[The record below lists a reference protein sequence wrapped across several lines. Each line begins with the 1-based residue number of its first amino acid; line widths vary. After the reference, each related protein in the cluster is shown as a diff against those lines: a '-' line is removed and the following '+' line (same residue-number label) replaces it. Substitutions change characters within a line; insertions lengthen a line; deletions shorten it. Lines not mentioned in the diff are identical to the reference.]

1 MISIATFRAL
11 LPTTFIKRMK
21 LNTLPCAIYY
31 QVLKHLFPIF
41 LPPYVT
47 HIARSNRRKQVAI
60 ETGSIEKTVRHST
73 NQVQHYETHKHNKPT
88 SRLVMVTL
96 YSSQTMLPGLRARS
110 EFAWITKT
118 SWRYYKAGA
127 SPTSHP
133 PPPPPPWSFPFLHT
147 NTSCHGNG
155 VFRCYDAFG
164 SVFSVVRR
172 GKSTRTRSVYL
183 PASNIEH
190 SGIDEGN
197 RKPFPRYYPA
207 KKRFCQSHIIDPPR
221 IHRCEKYFVNLFCKT
236 YVGFHHLTFVY
247 HLFV

>member
-133 PPPPPPWSFPFLHT
+133 PPPHLDPFRSFIRTLAAMETAFSAVTTLSVRFFPSSEGE
-147 NTSCHGNG
+147 NRRAPE
-155 VFRCYDAFG
+155 VFIYRHPI
-164 SVFSVVRR
+164 S
-172 GKSTRTRSVYL
+172 ST
-183 PASNIEH
+183 
-190 SGIDEGN
+190 
-197 RKPFPRYYPA
+197 
-207 KKRFCQSHIIDPPR
+207 
-221 IHRCEKYFVNLFCKT
+221 
-236 YVGFHHLTFVY
+236 VG
-247 HLFV
+247 